1 MKIEKSKVPGSSF
14 EKFMTE
20 WAVSDNNGN
29 GMIECSE
36 ANNML
41 LRLDPPLG
49 LPEEYR
55 THHLTQAIME
65 KIKIPIYRDTIAK
78 TNNYYFYDFA

>member
-1 MKIEKSKVPGSSF
+1 
-14 EKFMTE
+14 MTE
-20 WAVSDNNGN
+20 WAESDHNGN